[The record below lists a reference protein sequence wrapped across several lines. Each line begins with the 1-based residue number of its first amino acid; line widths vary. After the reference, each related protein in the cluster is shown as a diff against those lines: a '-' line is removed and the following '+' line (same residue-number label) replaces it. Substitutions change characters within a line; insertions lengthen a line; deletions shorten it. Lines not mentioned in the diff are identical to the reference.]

1 VIWAALAAGLAAALA
16 LSTYVL
22 SRRWERRFPPVGHLV
37 DVEGGRLHVVETT
50 PDADGPA
57 VLLIHGAS
65 GNFADPH
72 LALAERLAQRGFRVL
87 AFDRPGH
94 GYSDRCGGDAAEPRR
109 QAALIREAAE
119 RLGARRGIV
128 VVHSLAGV
136 LGLAMA
142 LDAPEFV
149 RGLVLLSP
157 VSHPWPG
164 GVSWYYHVAAAPVVG
179 PLFRW
184 LVAPYAGPALMTA
197 GLREVFA
204 PNSVPAHYAERTRL
218 ALLFRPWQFR
228 ANSED
233 FLRLHGAAVAQ
244 APLYSEIAVPTAIV
258 MGAQDGLVSPKIHA
272 RALAREIPGATL
284 ALLEGIGH
292 SPHYAATTDVL
303 AAIEDVE
310 RRARRLADAA
320 PVTAP

>member
-1 VIWAALAAGLAAALA
+1 MIWAALAALLAAALA
-16 LSTYVL
+16 LSTSAL
-22 SRRWERRFPPVGHLV
+22 SRRWERRFPPVGDFIDV
-37 DVEGGRLHVVETT
+37 DGGRLHVVETA
-50 PDADGPA
+50 PDAEGPA

-65 GNFADPH
+65 GNFADLH
-72 LALAERLAQRGFRVL
+72 LALAEKLAKRGFRVL

-94 GYSDRCGGDAAEPRR
+94 GYSDRCGGQSADPRR
-109 QAALIREAAE
+109 QAALIREAA
-119 RLGARRGIV
+119 RRMGAQDALV

-142 LDAPEFV
+142 LDAPAFV

-164 GVSWYYHVAAAPVVG
+164 GVSWYYHVSAAPIVG

-184 LVAPYAGPALMTA
+184 LVAPYAGLALMAA
-197 GLREVFA
+197 GVRAVFDPNAA
-204 PNSVPAHYAERTRL
+204 PPRYAERTRL
-218 ALLFRPWQFR
+218 ALLFRPSQFR
-228 ANSED
+228 ANAED
-233 FLRLHGAAVAQ
+233 FVVLYAATRALAPRYPQIVA
-244 APLYSEIAVPTAIV
+244 PTAIV

-284 ALLEGIGH
+284 ALLTGIGH
-292 SPHYAATTDVL
+292 SPHYAATSDVL

-310 RRARRLADAA
+310 RRARLSADAL
-320 PVTAP
+320 PETAP

>member
-1 VIWAALAAGLAAALA
+1 MIWAALAASLAAALA

-22 SRRWERRFPPVGHLV
+22 SRRWETRFPAVGRFV
-37 DVEGGRLHVVETT
+37 DVKGGRLHVVETA
-50 PDADGPA
+50 PDAPGCA

-94 GYSDRCGGDAAEPRR
+94 GYSDRCGVQAAEPRR
-109 QAALIREAAE
+109 QAELIREAAE
-119 RLGARRGIV
+119 RLGVRRAIV

-149 RGLVLLSP
+149 QGLVLISP

-179 PLFRW
+179 PLFCW
-184 LVAPYAGPALMTA
+184 LVAPYAGRALARA
-197 GLREVFA
+197 GVRSVFA
-204 PNSVPAHYAERTRL
+204 PNPVPAL
-218 ALLFRPWQFR
+218 
-228 ANSED
+228 
-233 FLRLHGAAVAQ
+233 
-244 APLYSEIAVPTAIV
+244 
-258 MGAQDGLVSPKIHA
+258 
-272 RALAREIPGATL
+272 
-284 ALLEGIGH
+284 
-292 SPHYAATTDVL
+292 
-303 AAIEDVE
+303 
-310 RRARRLADAA
+310 
-320 PVTAP
+320 

>member
-1 VIWAALAAGLAAALA
+1 MIWAALAALAATALA
-16 LSTYVL
+16 LLTYAR
-22 SRRWERRFPPVGHLV
+22 SRRWERRFPPVGRFV
-37 DVEGGRLHVVETT
+37 AVEGGRLHVVETA

-72 LALAERLAQRGFRVL
+72 VALAAKLGRRGFRVL

-94 GYSDRCGGDAAEPRR
+94 GYSDRCGADAANPRR
-109 QAALIREAAE
+109 QAALIREAA
-119 RLGARRGIV
+119 RALGASEAIV

-142 LDAPEFV
+142 LDAPGFV

-164 GVSWYYHVAAAPVVG
+164 GVSWYYHAAAAPLAG

-184 LVAPYAGPALMTA
+184 LVVPYAGPALMAA
-197 GLREVFA
+197 GLREVFT
-204 PNSVPAHYAERTRL
+204 PNAVPEDYGERTRL
-218 ALLFRPWQFR
+218 ALLFRPWHFY
-228 ANSED
+228 ANAED
-233 FLRLHGAAVAQ
+233 FIVVRAATVAQ
-244 APLYSEIAVPTAIV
+244 APRYPEIRVPTAIV
-258 MGAQDGLVSPKIHA
+258 MGVQDSLVSTQIHA

-292 SPHYAATTDVL
+292 SPHYAATDDVL
-303 AAIEDVE
+303 AAIEEVE
-310 RRARRLADAA
+310 RRATHPADAA
-320 PVTAP
+320 PAA